1 VHLLLEVFLKKELLL
16 FGNFSIHKYSYQ
28 SANTPLMISTEHF
41 HPMIVHF
48 PVALIMVGFLAE
60 TLALV
65 IKKEPCLTKT
75 GYYLLIL
82 GALSAFAAYLTG
94 QFFTGEMSGAAGE
107 VREQHE
113 LFALITML
121 SMVVNAVFRSFL
133 LIKHKETALLR
144 WTSYI
149 LYLGSAILVSVT
161 GFLGGTLVY
170 SYMMPL

>member
-1 VHLLLEVFLKKELLL
+1 MVSSEHL
-16 FGNFSIHKYSYQ
+16 
-28 SANTPLMISTEHF
+28 

-82 GALSAFAAYLTG
+82 GALSALAAYLTG

-113 LFALITML
+113 LLALLTML
-121 SMVVNAVFRSFL
+121 SMVVNAIFRSYL
-133 LIKHKETALLR
+133 LVTHKETVTLR
-144 WTSYI
+144 WTSYL
-149 LYLGSAILVSVT
+149 LYLGSAILVGIT

-170 SYMMPL
+170 TYMMPL